1 MVYGR
6 IIIEG
11 NILMG
16 GVKRDIPL
24 LTQPSGLYDLSISL
38 LGTVF
43 IIFFPLLVSRKK

>member
-1 MVYGR
+1 MVFGR

-16 GVKRDIPL
+16 GLKRDIPL
-24 LTQPSGLYDLSISL
+24 LTQPSGIYDLSISL

-43 IIFFPLLVSRKK
+43 IIFFLLVSRKK